1 MASTRFTKEKHFWI
15 IVINSLS
22 YFMLA
27 YITVITLTNF
37 VSILLAKTENVKG
50 ILYYYGF
57 NLFDIQQ
64 GWSKELTFL
73 VFFFGIGFSA
83 ILGFL
88 FQRVYKKLR
97 RHSKHYKMFFLWGFF
112 LGMVYFLGNV
122 LVGAFFYVG
131 TGVVFEEF
139 DIPVLFRILFG
150 VVALV
155 ALIYTGIFA
164 TRSFLIS
171 LNCYL
176 VDVSKID
183 YRFYMKAQLL
193 YPFFIGNILIVFLKI
208 PHHFEFYM
216 LDTLIWLTGI
226 VPVIAVFLNLSGQQ
240 SFHFRNKNVKIEVF
254 YGPLTAFI
262 ILVLIYRI
270 GLTNGIVF

>member
-83 ILGFL
+83 VIALL
-88 FQRVYKKLR
+88 FEWVYKRLRKYSIHNKL
-97 RHSKHYKMFFLWGFF
+97 FFLWGFF

-122 LVGAFFYVG
+122 LVGAFFYFG
-131 TGVVFEEF
+131 TGVVFTDF
-139 DIPVLFRILFG
+139 NIPVLFRILTG
-150 VVALV
+150 IG
-155 ALIYTGIFA
+155 ALILLIYLGVFV

-171 LNCYL
+171 LNCY
-176 VDVSKID
+176 VSDVNKQE
-183 YRFYMKAQLL
+183 YQWYMKAQLL
-193 YPFFIGNILIVFLKI
+193 YPFILGTVLILILKI
-208 PHHFEFYM
+208 PHHNEFFL

-226 VPVIAVFLNLSGQQ
+226 VPVIAVFLKLSGQQ